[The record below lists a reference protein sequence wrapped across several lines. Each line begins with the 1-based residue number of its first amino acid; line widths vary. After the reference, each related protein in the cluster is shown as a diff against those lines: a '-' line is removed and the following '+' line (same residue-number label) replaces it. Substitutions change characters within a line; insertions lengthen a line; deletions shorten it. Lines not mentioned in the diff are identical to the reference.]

1 MQVGRAVSA
10 AVGIQCPSTLAFD
23 YPSVQAMVTF
33 IDGQLCSLDDPEELA
48 VAVADLGP
56 PPVRAA
62 VVGVGVRFPAPLGQP
77 AASNSELAGGLLWA
91 GADCI
96 QQTPLS
102 RFDVFLDNSASLF
115 FSRRRDPLE
124 SFSRH
129 GSFIGDLDLMDLS
142 YFGMVAA
149 DAMAIEPQQRVLLQA
164 GGLGPFSSG
173 SLSLGTN

>member
-1 MQVGRAVSA
+1 
-10 AVGIQCPSTLAFD
+10 
-23 YPSVQAMVTF
+23 MVTY
-33 IDGQLCSLDDPEELA
+33 IDTCVCALDDPEDLA
-48 VAVADLGP
+48 AAVVDVGP

-62 VVGVGVRFPAPLGQP
+62 VVGVGLRFPAPLGQA
-77 AASNSELAGGLLWA
+77 AASTSEMAGGLLWS

-129 GSFIGDLDLMDLS
+129 GSFIDGLELIDLS
-142 YFGMVAA
+142 YYGMAAA
-149 DAMAIEPQQRVLLQA
+149 DAVAIEPQQRVLLQVIA
-164 GGLGPFSSG
+164 SSRAMAECDRDGLCTCDFG
-173 SLSLGTN
+173 S